1 MMFCVDVTQTDEL
14 GWTKVLSVLQVPELN
29 ANDFLKA
36 ALQQGSYLTLY
47 AYILQKL
54 PLSQA
59 LNDEL
64 IRLNQL
70 VEWTSNAKPR

>member
-1 MMFCVDVTQTDEL
+1 MFCIDVTQTDGL
-14 GWTKVLSVLQVPELN
+14 GWTKVLSVLQVPELT
-29 ANDFLKA
+29 ADDFLKA

-54 PLSQA
+54 PLSQE
-59 LNDEL
+59 LSDEL